1 MENLENEI
9 NKIETEDAFTQGV
22 KDEIVNDE
30 TKERISDMFE
40 FLDDDEDIPSSE
52 VLDNRDSID
61 NGISLED
68 IKEASAYW
76 RGESERPI
84 TISKITSNNFQKLKD
99 IDSLVSMYRM
109 SKVPLLLEYQRLLED
124 ELFKPERIM
133 TMETKDLLNAYD
145 KINKS
150 ISSIHQDTNQTL
162 ASVGSEDSE
171 PNKLLDLITSLSN
184 ERYARLREFLKLDDG
199 DSILDA
205 VIEIVKN
212 KELNPEIY
220 NRLKDFVNV
229 TE

>member
-1 MENLENEI
+1 ML
-9 NKIETEDAFTQGV
+9 T
-22 KDEIVNDE
+22 
-30 TKERISDMFE
+30 
-40 FLDDDEDIPSSE
+40 
-52 VLDNRDSID
+52 
-61 NGISLED
+61 
-68 IKEASAYW
+68 
-76 RGESERPI
+76 
-84 TISKITSNNFQKLKD
+84 
-99 IDSLVSMYRM
+99 
-109 SKVPLLLEYQRLLED
+109 
-124 ELFKPERIM
+124 
-133 TMETKDLLNAYD
+133 
-145 KINKS
+145 INKS